1 MASAS
6 LYARSNR
13 STGSKVPIYLR
24 LTHKGDRARMSL
36 DLKVK
41 PDQWNENK
49 ARVRS
54 THPQSEYLNQ
64 YLSDVQAAADGAI
77 AKLKSRGVV
86 PSPKR
91 LRDEVETELEGNQ
104 GGEDFLEFCEE
115 QLKGYRRR
123 GQEGTFQNYRS
134 VIRKFKKFWDA
145 KRGGTCKPADL
156 TVTLI
161 EDWRTW
167 LYDEKGNA
175 QNTVAKALSVFRT
188 FYRRGQKEGV
198 IPRDKYIWDHIT
210 IEREES
216 EKDLPTAAEMESL
229 VELWEEWKRDL
240 DSHSSTNKW
249 RALAYFLT
257 AYYAGGMRFQDVA
270 HLTWDHIPGWPG
282 QGARIKYKMGKSGDV
297 TALPVVPSLRDIL
310 EIFDERR
317 GEHERVFPIM
327 DGRDISTEAK
337 EFEARNRAN
346 ALANRYLRQIAD
358 QLDISHLSFHMSRNL
373 SAWQYYQNTEDIYQ
387 VMQMMGHASVDQT
400 RDYLRG
406 FGADIDDSF
415 RDAFG

>member
-6 LYARSNR
+6 IYARTDRASD
-13 STGSKVPIYLR
+13 KQLPIYLR
-24 LTHKGDRARMSL
+24 LTHRGDRARMSL
-36 DLKVK
+36 DLKV
-41 PDQWNENK
+41 DSQHWNSEK

-54 THPQSEYLNQ
+54 SHPQSEYLNQ
-64 YLSDVQAAADGAI
+64 YLSDVQAAGDGAI

-86 PSPKR
+86 PSPSR
-91 LRDEVETELEGNQ
+91 LKEEVQAELDGVQSEK
-104 GGEDFLEFCEE
+104 DFLEFCDE
-115 QLKGYRRR
+115 QLDGYRRR

-134 VIRKFKKFWDA
+134 VIRKFRKFWKA
-145 KRGGTCKPADL
+145 ERGGTCRPADL
-156 TVTLI
+156 TVSLI

-167 LYDEKGNA
+167 LYDEEGNA

-198 IPRDKYIWDHIT
+198 VPRDEYIWDHIT

-216 EKDLPTAAEMESL
+216 EKELPTAEEMEAL
-229 VELWEEWKRDL
+229 VELWEDWKQSL
-240 DSHSSTNKW
+240 DSHPSQNKW

-270 HLTWDHIPGWPG
+270 HFKWNHLSGWPG
-282 QGARIKYKMGKSGDV
+282 SGARIKYKMGKSGDV

-310 EIFDERR
+310 QIFDDRR
-317 GEHERVFPIM
+317 GEHDRVFPIM
-327 DGRDISTEAK
+327 DGRDVSTEAK
-337 EFEARNRAN
+337 KFEARNRAN
-346 ALANRYLRQIAD
+346 ALANRYLRDIAD
-358 QLDISHLSFHMSRNL
+358 QLDITHLSFHMSRNL
-373 SAWQYYQNTEDIYQ
+373 SAWQFYQNTGDIYQ
-387 VMQMMGHASVDQT
+387 VMQMMGHSSVDQT